1 MNISEIY
8 ASRQGEGLLTGTP
21 SSFVRVAGCNL
32 RCWFCD
38 TPYASWNPEGEDR
51 SVEEV
56 VEAVQSHT
64 LEHVVITGGEPMLF
78 AELIPLTQQL
88 HRLGKHITIET
99 AGTLLLPVACD
110 LMSISP
116 KLGNSDPSPE
126 QAGKWRQRH
135 QRDRFRPDV
144 LLQLLSQYVCQLKF
158 VVESPADLADIDA
171 FVARFDF
178 LQASQIWLMPQGTEA
193 TSLEQKELWLN
204 ELCQTRGWRLCSRQ
218 HIEWYGFQRG
228 V

>member
-1 MNISEIY
+1 MNVSEIY
-8 ASRQGEGLLTGTP
+8 ASCQGEGLLTGTP

-38 TPYASWNPEGEDR
+38 TPYASWEPAGEDR
-51 SVEEV
+51 SVAEV
-56 VEAVQSHT
+56 VEEVRKHNLS
-64 LEHVVITGGEPMLF
+64 HVVITGGEPMLF

-116 KLGNSDPSPE
+116 KLANSDPSAE
-126 QAGKWRQRH
+126 RAGKWRQRH
-135 QRDRFRPDV
+135 QRDRFRPEV
-144 LLQLLSQYVCQLKF
+144 LLQLLSQYACQVKF
-158 VVESPADLADIDA
+158 VVDVPDDLDEIAA
-171 FVARFDF
+171 FVERFDF
-178 LQASQIWLMPQGTEA
+178 LQPKQIWLMPQGTDAA
-193 TSLEQKELWLN
+193 TLSAKENWLR
-204 ELCQTRGWRLCSRQ
+204 EHCQARGWRLCSRK
-218 HIEWYGFQRG
+218 HIEWYGYQRG